1 LRLPVGLAGTKTT
14 IMAVIGIDIG
24 GTKISAGLYE
34 KGHHDVMGKV
44 LRGGA
49 EGDGVLHIILD
60 LIDTLLDEAGGEV
73 RSVGMAVP
81 GIWNEEAGTVWA
93 PNIPGWIDYPLRA
106 KLQQH
111 FRHLS
116 FYITSDRAC
125 YILGEAW
132 KGNAQGCLDAIFLAA
147 GTGIAAGI
155 MADGKVLHGSKG
167 VAGAIGWMAL
177 NKPFDKKYKPMGCNE
192 YYASGP
198 GLVRYAR
205 EVLEA
210 LPQYNGMFRN
220 KKNLTAEK
228 LMEAY
233 EQGDEVAV
241 QVLGN
246 AIEYWGMCIAN
257 LVSIFNPEKIIL
269 GGGVFQNNGY
279 LFRDAILAEA
289 MKWGQ
294 PLSMKQFSLEC
305 SALGD
310 MAGVYGAISFALEKE
325 KNHLQHE

>member
-1 LRLPVGLAGTKTT
+1 
-14 IMAVIGIDIG
+14 MAVIGIDIG
-24 GTKISAGLYE
+24 GTKISAGLYD
-34 KGHHDVMGKV
+34 KGHPVVMGKV
-44 LRGGA
+44 LLGDA
-49 EGDGVLHIILD
+49 QGDGVLHIILD
-60 LIDTLLDEAGGEV
+60 LIDTLLADADGEV

-81 GIWNEEAGTVWA
+81 GIWNEKAGTVWA
-93 PNIPGWIDYPLRA
+93 PNIPGWIDYPLRD
-106 KLQQH
+106 KLLLH
-111 FRHLS
+111 FKHLS

-132 KGNAQGCLDAIFLAA
+132 KGNAQGCRDVLFLAA

-155 MADGKVLHGSKG
+155 MADGRVLHGSGG

-177 NKPFDKKYKPMGCNE
+177 NKPYHEKYKSMGCNE

-210 LPQYNGMFRN
+210 LPHYKGMFRN
-220 KKNLTAEK
+220 KKNLTSEK
-228 LMEAY
+228 LINAY
-233 EQGDEVAV
+233 DQGDEVAI
-241 QVLGN
+241 QVIGN

-269 GGGVFQNNGY
+269 GGGVFQENGCR
-279 LFRDAILAEA
+279 LRDAILIEA
-289 MKWGQ
+289 LKWGQ
-294 PLSMKQFSLEC
+294 PVSMRQFSLEC

-310 MAGVYGAISFALEKE
+310 VAGLFGAIYFALEEE
-325 KNHLQHE
+325 KKHRHHE